1 MRKLP
6 LAEALRPKKPC
17 TVGFA
22 TMTQASPHER
32 YCASC
37 ERHVVDVSKLT
48 RAAAIALVAR
58 RERGE
63 EVCVH
68 LEVRVSDGA
77 IRVADGHVHP
87 GSKARPGV
95 AAVAAASSVVL
106 AACAAPEPNVPTLAP
121 PPVHVAAPVAESP
134 QAPPLSPPPV
144 ETAPRPSEAPEV
156 PPPPP
161 PAKPSKKGHAT
172 NAPSPTPPGPTTP
185 QPQVYV
191 DVDGGI

>member
-22 TMTQASPHER
+22 TMTQSSPNER

-58 RERGE
+58 KERGE

-87 GSKARPGV
+87 ASKARPGV
-95 AAVAAASSVVL
+95 TAVAAASSVVL

-121 PPVHVAAPVAESP
+121 PPVHVAAPVAETPPTPPSSP
-134 QAPPLSPPPV
+134 API
-144 ETAPRPSEAPEV
+144 ETAPRPSEAPDD
-156 PPPPP
+156 PPSAP
-161 PAKPSKKGHAT
+161 PAKPPKKGHAT
-172 NAPSPTPPGPTTP
+172 NTSSPTTPGPATP

>member
-6 LAEALRPKKPC
+6 LAEALRPKNPC
-17 TVGFA
+17 RVGFA

-95 AAVAAASSVVL
+95 AAVNA
-106 AACAAPEPNVPTLAP
+106 
-121 PPVHVAAPVAESP
+121 
-134 QAPPLSPPPV
+134 
-144 ETAPRPSEAPEV
+144 RPF
-156 PPPPP
+156 
-161 PAKPSKKGHAT
+161 
-172 NAPSPTPPGPTTP
+172 
-185 QPQVYV
+185 
-191 DVDGGI
+191 

>member
-22 TMTQASPHER
+22 TMTQASPNER

-77 IRVADGHVHP
+77 IRVADGHVYP
-87 GSKARPGV
+87 GSPLIFSHRPL
-95 AAVAAASSVVL
+95 AAASR
-106 AACAAPEPNVPTLAP
+106 P
-121 PPVHVAAPVAESP
+121 PSLRSCGAS
-134 QAPPLSPPPV
+134 
-144 ETAPRPSEAPEV
+144 
-156 PPPPP
+156 
-161 PAKPSKKGHAT
+161 
-172 NAPSPTPPGPTTP
+172 SPTKVSRSRTSRLQRGSSG
-185 QPQVYV
+185 
-191 DVDGGI
+191 DLEILWS